1 MKSRLPLVFVCAIAC
16 SGLALTASAN
26 EGAEMNGRELIAHV
40 QQLHGS
46 SLADAIVA
54 DIDIPRTSRFVLGR
68 HATAL
73 DDEILDA
80 FSTRFRDYLFNV
92 ISTRTQEVENAEIS
106 ILNSVDRN
114 VHDCIVSTRVSTPT
128 RAPKT
133 MRWRMIESDG
143 AWRLVDVEFH
153 GVWLAIEQR
162 AQIDALIDRGT
173 PVAELYL
180 AK

>member
-1 MKSRLPLVFVCAIAC
+1 MKSRLPLVFVSAIAC

-26 EGAEMNGRELIAHV
+26 EGAEMNVRELIAHV

-80 FSTRFRDYLFNV
+80 FSTRFHDYLFNV
-92 ISTRTQEVENAEIS
+92 ISTRAEDNA
-106 ILNSVDRN
+106 LANDR
-114 VHDCIVSTRVSTPT
+114 VRRCL
-128 RAPKT
+128 AP
-133 MRWRMIESDG
+133 RRC
-143 AWRLVDVEFH
+143 
-153 GVWLAIEQR
+153 
-162 AQIDALIDRGT
+162 
-173 PVAELYL
+173 
-180 AK
+180 